1 MPTLRREGRA
11 VKAKETAK
19 GIQGSTPNLSHVY
32 AAVHEGHV
40 KPEEATDLNS
50 KFKPEKKYEM
60 RPYAATGTSRQL
72 TQGTAYRSY
81 QRGTAALTPNAK
93 HVRTAVNQ
101 GHITS
106 DEASILNPNYL
117 NNPVKR
123 GPIDKVDQINR
134 LAKVPYVT
142 DIHAAVIGGHIRS
155 EEGLDLNK
163 NYDPQNPRQFRAAKA
178 QIKNEENK
186 RQGKTPHLS
195 EVHQAITSGN
205 ISLEEGKNLTPKY
218 DPSNKDQQWA
228 IQQTLSG
235 ASKQKGR
242 ARTKAGYRSPAAR
255 AEASTPARKRVRNK
269 GKAKTT

>member
-1 MPTLRREGRA
+1 MPILRREGRA

-40 KPEEATDLNS
+40 KPEEAIDLNS
-50 KFKPEKKYEM
+50 KFKPEKQYEM
-60 RPYAATGTSRQL
+60 GPYAATGKSRQL

-81 QRGTAALTPNAK
+81 QRGVAALIPNAK
-93 HVRTAVNQ
+93 HVRKSVNQ

-106 DEASILNPNYL
+106 DEASVLNPNYL

-123 GPIDKVDQINR
+123 GPIDKVAQINR
-134 LAKVPYVT
+134 VSKVPYVR
-142 DIHAAVIGGHIRS
+142 DIHAAVIGGHINS

-186 RQGKTPHLS
+186 RQGKAPRLS
-195 EVHQAITSGN
+195 DVHQAITGGN
-205 ISLEEGKNLTPKY
+205 INLEEGQNLAPKY
-218 DPSNKDQQWA
+218 DPNNKNQQLG

-235 ASKQKGR
+235 IAKQRNR
-242 ARTKAGYRSPAAR
+242 ARRAAGYRSPKEKI
-255 AEASTPARKRVRNK
+255 EAGIPARKRVKNRRI
-269 GKAKTT
+269 AKTT